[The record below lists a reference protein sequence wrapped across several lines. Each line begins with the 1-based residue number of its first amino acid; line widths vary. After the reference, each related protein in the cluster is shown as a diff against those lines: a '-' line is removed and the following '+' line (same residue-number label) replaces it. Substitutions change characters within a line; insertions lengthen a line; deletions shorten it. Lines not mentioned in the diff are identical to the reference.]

1 VRTLQKEPLAGVTR
15 FVQALE
21 RARGGVNLER
31 TAGNQ
36 KTRAFVFSYRRRE
49 RRSLSDVQRRLLAR
63 APVPDV
69 GMDTTSKM
77 NQREPQEPYIRA
89 LRREIEELTKQL
101 SDMERNHQRAIG
113 ELKASLFVSQV
124 QTVDAIVEAIEAKDP
139 YTSGHSRR
147 VMELSLMIGAAMH
160 LEQERMWRVH
170 VGALLHDV
178 GKIGVL
184 DQSLR
189 KTTRLDDLEYL
200 QLKAHPLIGE
210 RIVRKIDQFAD
221 VAPIVRWHHERYDGQ
236 GYPDGLK
243 GDQIPVES
251 AIIFVADAYDAITS
265 KRTYNK
271 PRTRVEAADEIQ
283 KHAGTQFHPD
293 VAAALRAALEPN
305 RLESIRIDE
314 SDFQD
319 GFDIPEDIGI

>member
-1 VRTLQKEPLAGVTR
+1 
-15 FVQALE
+15 
-21 RARGGVNLER
+21 
-31 TAGNQ
+31 
-36 KTRAFVFSYRRRE
+36 
-49 RRSLSDVQRRLLAR
+49 LLAR

-305 RLESIRIDE
+305 RLESIHIDE